1 MGNDLGCDA
10 RACDI
15 SGTDGSS
22 MDPDKKSDS
31 LSTLAPSK
39 KAEIVSQDT
48 TRSPQESQ
56 RGDLSQSAAT
66 QQTQNV
72 GQQAVAA
79 KWIKPGGAE
88 VVSTK
93 TPERPILPGNA
104 GEYVFVIGGMGIEN
118 GEKNQLKSVEHFDF
132 DKQDFFESGQMG
144 TRRLGSASAYIPG
157 HGLFVCGGFDGKRH
171 LSTVEMLN
179 IKEARFEQMPPMPQG
194 ITFAGAVSS
203 PSHHHLVC

>member
-15 SGTDGSS
+15 SGTDSS

-31 LSTLAPSK
+31 LSTLAPPK
-39 KAEIVSQDT
+39 KAEIVSHDT

-66 QQTQNV
+66 QQGQNV

-88 VVSTK
+88 AVSTK
-93 TPERPILPGNA
+93 TPESLPGNA

-132 DKQDFFESGQMG
+132 DK
-144 TRRLGSASAYIPG
+144 
-157 HGLFVCGGFDGKRH
+157 
-171 LSTVEMLN
+171 
-179 IKEARFEQMPPMPQG
+179 
-194 ITFAGAVSS
+194 
-203 PSHHHLVC
+203 LVYH